1 MHRIIRAMKIA
12 THEILHSL
20 SLTFTHVATDVCSL
34 IFKAQKDFL
43 IDHYPIAYFPLT
55 VSVNLELQETIV
67 SLTKKKRP
75 RHIHNSQLPIN
86 ICD

>member
-12 THEILHSL
+12 THKILHSL

-43 IDHYPIAYFPLT
+43 IDHYPIAYFPPI
-55 VSVNLELQETIV
+55 VSVMELREAIV
-67 SLTKKKRP
+67 SSTKQKRS